1 MLTGSGKYLENLV
14 KERIGVKVRSIELNV
29 CQRCSSEYLSATDLN
44 ESENAG
50 IVGVQA
56 ALKGETGKMI
66 TFIRNGDL
74 PYELSYETAD
84 VNEICNMEKPY
95 HLIGS
100 PKTAVMSQKHLY
112 SMQDH

>member
-1 MLTGSGKYLENLV
+1 
-14 KERIGVKVRSIELNV
+14 
-29 CQRCSSEYLSATDLN
+29 
-44 ESENAG
+44 
-50 IVGVQA
+50 
-56 ALKGETGKMI
+56 MI

-100 PKTAVMSQKHLY
+100 QKTAVMSQKHLY